1 MMEINW
7 LAVLVAAISNMVL
20 GFLWYGPFF
29 GKQWIKLEGW
39 TKADMEKAQKEG
51 MSKTYALTFVGAIVM
66 AYVLNVVLN
75 NSSAVDYMSG
85 AMVGFWVWLG
95 FTVPVLMNEVLF
107 GRKLWQVFYIN
118 VGYYLVSLMVMGAI
132 LASMM

>member
-29 GKQWIKLEGW
+29 GKQWTKLEGW